1 MAAYVKQLLELD
13 ESRQRATLVSLSR
26 YAETK
31 DSAGNRGL
39 AADSMACAMP
49 EAAPAVLRPEAR
61 RASPP
66 PSQLAPLAEV
76 HEEPIQVSN
85 LDAVSKNL
93 QQATKMLQAAMAN
106 WEACVQHMDQ
116 SKLQPTMFD
125 KAPLQALAQDEVLP
139 AKFLAMQ
146 RLQAAQQAQAPWM
159 QDTFQHHGHAA
170 AADPYETETGEDAA
184 RSVEKAL
191 TQLTANLPPEA
202 AAQAHHH
209 LLEALGHEANAPRMG
224 PPQPD
229 DYVVRWLA
237 KYLEQQQQASVQK
250 LALLLQAEKTLEQ
263 HVQAAAPVQ
272 DDCWPPRWDLP
283 MAGVPGLLQG
293 LCDPA
298 ARAPVSSVPWGH
310 PAQVPLPPQQQVKA
324 VSPAFVN
331 IQRGVGTGY
340 NFEPQADYRKP
351 RNDIKHNQQKV
362 RVRGHFGGDVG
373 TQLHSMSEGNQQAN
387 GETLRAHLR
396 SLIKVECSRVLI
408 VRKINRLGFGSPELL
423 KDYYSWYGEVERV
436 LVAHSRVQV
445 ASSSNRGHNSSRV
458 RPSGLGFIVM
468 KKTED
473 AQAILAEGPTQEVYG
488 AEIRVQQFE
497 RRMTEGMDGDDTE
510 EQLTQYTNSS
520 NSSGSGDSTNCY
532 STRRDDGDTNGSN
545 SSESSEPQSA

>member
-13 ESRQRATLVSLSR
+13 ENRQRAMLVSLSR

-31 DSAGNRGL
+31 DSVGRDRGL
-39 AADSMACAMP
+39 PAASAAACAIP
-49 EAAPAVLRPEAR
+49 EASLASLAKAR

-66 PSQLAPLAEV
+66 PQLAPLAEV
-76 HEEPIQVSN
+76 HEASN
-85 LDAVSKNL
+85 LGAVSKNL
-93 QQATKMLQAAMAN
+93 HQATQMLQAAMAN
-106 WEACVQHMDQ
+106 WEACVQNMDQ
-116 SKLQPTMFD
+116 NKPQPTIFD
-125 KAPLQALAQDEVLP
+125 KVPFQAQVQDE
-139 AKFLAMQ
+139 AMR
-146 RLQAAQQAQAPWM
+146 RLRAQQSHLQWK
-159 QDTFQHHGHAA
+159 QDAYPRSEMSHAA
-170 AADPYETETGEDAA
+170 TVGHHSGSPPNGETGEEAA

-191 TQLTANLPPEA
+191 TQLTAGLPPGA
-202 AAQAHHH
+202 AAQAHH

-224 PPQPD
+224 PPAPD

-250 LALLLQAEKTLEQ
+250 LTLLLQAEKTLEQ
-263 HVQAAAPVQ
+263 HVQQQ
-272 DDCWPPRWDLP
+272 DDCWAPRWDMP
-283 MAGVPGLLQG
+283 MAGVPGLPAGLPAGLLQQ
-293 LCDPA
+293 LMQEQA
-298 ARAPVSSVPWGH
+298 ARAPPVSSVAWGH
-310 PAQVPLPPQQQVKA
+310 PAQVPLKPQQVPV

-331 IQRGVGTGY
+331 IQRGVGKGY

-351 RNDIKHNQQKV
+351 RNDINHNQQKV
-362 RVRGHFGGDVG
+362 PVRGHFGSDTGA
-373 TQLHSMSEGNQQAN
+373 QLQTMQGNQQAN

-408 VRKINRLGFGSPELL
+408 VRKINRLGFGSPDLL
-423 KDYYSWYGEVERV
+423 KDYYSWYGGVERV

-445 ASSSNRGHNSSRV
+445 ASSNNRGHNSSRV

-497 RRMTEGMDGDDTE
+497 RRMTEGMGDDDTE
-510 EQLTQYTNSS
+510 EQLNKDTNDS

-532 STRRDDGDTNGSN
+532 SRPRSGDDGDTNGSN